1 MADTTVPGPVRPG
14 SPALAGRAALPERER
29 RRGRTLAASV
39 RQHRYL
45 YLMLA
50 LPLAYFVIFR
60 FYPILGNVIAFK
72 EYRLAN
78 GIWGS
83 EWVGLK
89 HFQILFADETF
100 WRALRNTVA
109 IAGLKLLFAFP
120 APIVLALFVNE
131 VHSLAYKRF
140 LQTIVYAPHFLSW
153 VIYGAILYIVLS
165 PVNGVVNN
173 ALAAIGFEKVSFFQI
188 PVLFQPIVV
197 ASTILKESGWAAVI
211 YLAAISSIDPQL
223 YEAAQIDGANRW
235 QLMRHVTLPGLA
247 TVIMTLLLLQLGWFL
262 NVGFAQLFILQN
274 NIVLPAGD
282 IIETFIYRVGIQ
294 RARFDFT
301 TAAGLVNS
309 SVGLVLVLVADRTA
323 KRMGLRGIL

>member
-1 MADTTVPGPVRPG
+1 MIETPITARA
-14 SPALAGRAALPERER
+14 SRAALPSRER
-29 RRGRTLAASV
+29 GRGLARLA
-39 RQHRYL
+39 RYRHL

-50 LPLAYFVIFR
+50 LPLVYFAVFR

-72 EYRLAN
+72 AYRLDE

-89 HFQILFADETF
+89 HFEVLFGDDAF
-100 WRALRNTVA
+100 WRALRNT
-109 IAGLKLLFAFP
+109 ISISGLKLLFAFP
-120 APIVLALFVNE
+120 APIVLALFINE
-131 VHSLAYKRF
+131 IPSLAYKRF

-173 ALAAIGFEKVSFFQI
+173 ALAALGFAKISFFQV
-188 PVLFQPIVV
+188 PALFQPIVV

-211 YLAAISSIDPQL
+211 YLAAISSIDPHL

-235 QLMRHVTLPGLA
+235 RLMWHITLPGLA
-247 TVIMTLLLLQLGWFL
+247 TVIMTLLIIQLGWFL

-301 TAAGLVNS
+301 TAAGVFNS
-309 SVGLVLVLVADRTA
+309 GIGLVLVLVADRLA
-323 KRMGLRGIL
+323 KRLGLRGIL

>member
-1 MADTTVPGPVRPG
+1 MIDSTAPTLV
-14 SPALAGRAALPERER
+14 SRAALSDRK
-29 RRGRTLAASV
+29 RGRWRALTTGLS
-39 RQHRYL
+39 RYRYL

-50 LPLAYFVIFR
+50 LPLLYFSVFR

-72 EYRLAN
+72 VYRLDE

-83 EWVGLK
+83 AWAGLT
-89 HFQILFADETF
+89 HFEVLFGDEAF
-100 WRALRNTVA
+100 WRALRNTISISV
-109 IAGLKLLFAFP
+109 LKLLFAFP
-120 APIVLALFVNE
+120 APIVLALFINE
-131 VHSLAYKRF
+131 IHSLAFKRF

-165 PVNGVVNN
+165 PVNGVINN
-173 ALAAIGFEKVSFFQI
+173 VIAALGFEKVSFFQV

-211 YLAAISSIDPQL
+211 YLAAISSIDTHL

-235 QLMRHVTLPGLA
+235 QLMWHVTLPGLA
-247 TVIMTLLLLQLGWFL
+247 TVIMTLLIIQLGWFL

-301 TAAGLVNS
+301 TAAGLFNS
-309 SVGLVLVLVADRTA
+309 AIGLVLVLVADRIA